1 MVRFHFLKIILASLH
16 KVWTYVKIKVVFTFA
31 TSIDEQLDLRVM
43 PSMFEYRFELKITDV
58 HWKWIDFFN
67 KHLFRFPV
75 LQFQCFEIA
84 YAIYSRTLSEIY
96 NIQFFVNLT
105 LLICSVESLILCH
118 EYLLVEQKLYLL

>member
-58 HWKWIDFFN
+58 HWK
-67 KHLFRFPV
+67 
-75 LQFQCFEIA
+75 
-84 YAIYSRTLSEIY
+84 
-96 NIQFFVNLT
+96 
-105 LLICSVESLILCH
+105 
-118 EYLLVEQKLYLL
+118 